1 MKVKRVVIT
10 GLGALT
16 PIGNTVSE
24 YWNNLLKGVSG
35 ANLIT
40 YFNTENYK
48 TKFACEIKNFDPNA
62 LIDRK
67 IARSMDRCGQ
77 YAFVTAVEAIQDSG
91 LELEKINKQRVGV
104 ILGTAI
110 GGISSV
116 IEAFYILHENNGIPR
131 FSPFLLT
138 RALSD
143 MIAGNIALYYGF
155 SGTNCV
161 TTSACASSAN
171 ALVDAYHAIQLGK
184 VDLVISGGAEAGIN
198 QFAVG
203 GFNAMNALSTR
214 NDEFKTA
221 SRPFDLTRDGFVL
234 GEGSGTLV
242 VEDYEHA
249 KARGAKIY
257 AELSGV
263 GLVTDTYHITAP
275 HPQGEAAK
283 LAMKMAIEDAN
294 LKIKDI
300 GHINTHGTS
309 TPLGDISECLAIQD
323 LFGEHTCH
331 IAVNAIKSMTGH
343 MLGAAGATE
352 AIATI
357 LALSTG
363 KLPPTINLKETDPEI
378 PNFNFV
384 PNHAIEH
391 TFHAAI
397 SNSFGFGGHNASLV
411 FSKFD

>member
-1 MKVKRVVIT
+1 MKVKKVVIT

-24 YWNNLLKGVSG
+24 YWNSLLNGVSG

-40 YFNTENYK
+40 SFNTENYK
-48 TKFACEIKNFDPNA
+48 TKFACEIKNFDPNS

-67 IARSMDRCGQ
+67 IARTMDKCGQ
-77 YAFVTAVEAIQDSG
+77 YAFVTAMEAINDSG

-110 GGISSV
+110 GGISTI
-116 IEAFYILHENNGIPR
+116 IEAFETLHTNNGIPR
-131 FSPFLLT
+131 FSPFMLT
-138 RALSD
+138 RALAD

-184 VDLVISGGAEAGIN
+184 VDVVISGGAEAGIS
-198 QFAVG
+198 QLGVG
-203 GFNAMNALSTR
+203 GFNAMNALSTL
-214 NDEFKTA
+214 NDEYKTA
-221 SRPFDLTRDGFVL
+221 SRPFDHTRDGFVM
-234 GEGSGTLV
+234 GEGSCTLV

-263 GLVTDTYHITAP
+263 GLATDTYHVTAP
-275 HPQGEAAK
+275 HPQGEAAQ
-283 LAMKMAIEDAN
+283 LAMKMAIEDAK
-294 LKIKDI
+294 LELKDI

-309 TPLGDISECLAIQD
+309 TPLGDISECLAIEN
-323 LFGEHTCH
+323 LFGEYAYN
-331 IAVNAIKSMTGH
+331 IAINAVKSMTGH
-343 MLGAAGATE
+343 MLGAAGAAE

-357 LALSTG
+357 LALRTG
-363 KLPPTINLKETDPEI
+363 KIPPTINLKNLDPAI
-378 PNFNFV
+378 PKFNFV
-384 PNHAIEH
+384 PNQAIEH
-391 TFHAAI
+391 NFYAAI

>member
-16 PIGNTVSE
+16 PIGNTVSD
-24 YWNNLLKGVSG
+24 YWNSLLKGVSG
-35 ANLIT
+35 ANPIT
-40 YFNTENYK
+40 HFNTENFK
-48 TKFACEIKNFDPNA
+48 TKFACEVKNFDPNSF
-62 LIDRK
+62 IDRK
-67 IARSMDRCGQ
+67 VARFMDRCGQ
-77 YAFVTAVEAIQDSG
+77 YAFVTAMEAIKDSG
-91 LELEKINKQRVGV
+91 LDTEKINKQRVGV

-110 GGISSV
+110 GGITSI
-116 IEAFYILHENNGIPR
+116 IEAFNTFNENGGIPK

-138 RALSD
+138 KSLGD

-171 ALVDAYHAIQLGK
+171 ALADAYHAIQLGK
-184 VDLVISGGAEAGIN
+184 VDIVISGGAEACIN
-198 QFAVG
+198 LFGVG
-203 GFNAMNALSTR
+203 GFNSMNALSTR
-214 NDEFKTA
+214 NDEYKTA

-234 GEGSGTLV
+234 GEGSATLI

-257 AELSGV
+257 AELAGV
-263 GLVTDTYHITAP
+263 GLITDTHHITAP

-283 LAMKMAIEDAN
+283 LAMQIAIEDAQ
-294 LKIKDI
+294 LKITDI

-309 TPLGDISECLAIQD
+309 TPLGDISECIAIQN
-323 LFGEHTCH
+323 LFGEHAFK
-331 IAVNAIKSMTGH
+331 IAINATKSMTGH
-343 MLGAAGATE
+343 MLGAAGAAE

-357 LALSTG
+357 LALKTG
-363 KLPPTINLKETDPEI
+363 KVPPTINLKVKDPEI
-378 PNFNFV
+378 PDFNFV
-384 PNHAIEH
+384 PNHATEH
-391 TFHAAI
+391 ACFAAI

-411 FSKFD
+411 FSKFN

>member
-16 PIGNTVSE
+16 PIGNNCPD
-24 YWNNLLKGVSG
+24 YWNSLLKGVSG
-35 ANLIT
+35 ANPIT

-48 TKFACEIKNFDPNA
+48 TKFACEVKSFDPNS

-77 YAFVTAVEAIQDSG
+77 YAFVTAMEAIQDSG
-91 LELEKINKQRVGV
+91 LEIEKLNKQRIGV
-104 ILGTAI
+104 ILGTAV

-116 IEAFYILHENNGIPR
+116 FEGVNLLHETGGIPR

-138 RALSD
+138 RALND
-143 MIAGNIALYYGF
+143 MISGNIALYYGF
-155 SGTNCV
+155 SGTNCI

-171 ALVDAYHAIQLGK
+171 ALADAFHAIQLGK
-184 VDLVISGGAEAGIN
+184 VDIVISGGAEACIN
-198 QFAVG
+198 QLSIG
-203 GFNAMNALSTR
+203 GFNSMNALSTR
-214 NDEFKTA
+214 NDEYATA
-221 SRPFDLTRDGFVL
+221 SRPFDNTRDGFVL
-234 GEGSGTLV
+234 GEGSATLI

-249 KARGAKIY
+249 RVRGAKIY
-257 AELSGV
+257 AELAGV
-263 GLVTDTYHITAP
+263 GLVTDIHHITAP

-283 LAMKMAIEDAN
+283 FAMKMAIEDAQLN
-294 LKIKDI
+294 ITDI

-309 TPLGDISECLAIQD
+309 TPLGDISECLAIRD
-323 LFGEHTCH
+323 LFGKHAYN
-331 IAVNAIKSMTGH
+331 IAINAAKSMTGH
-343 MLGAAGATE
+343 MLGAAGAAE

-357 LALSTG
+357 LALHTG
-363 KLPPTINLKETDPEI
+363 HIPPTINLKERDPDI
-378 PNFNFV
+378 PDFNFV

-391 TFHAAI
+391 RCHAAI

>member
-1 MKVKRVVIT
+1 MKVKKVVIT

-16 PIGNTVSE
+16 PIGNTVPE
-24 YWNNLLKGVSG
+24 YWESLVKGVSG

-40 YFNTENYK
+40 SFNTENYK
-48 TKFACEIKNFDPNA
+48 TKFACEIKNFNPEN

-67 IARSMDRCGQ
+67 VARSMDRCGQ
-77 YAFVTAVEAIQDSG
+77 YAFVTAIEAIKDSG

-110 GGISSV
+110 GGISSI
-116 IEAFYILHENNGIPR
+116 IEAIDILHGNSGIPR

-138 RALSD
+138 RALGD
-143 MIAGNIALYYGF
+143 MIAGNIALHYGF

-184 VDLVISGGAEAGIN
+184 IDLVISGGAEAGIN
-198 QFAVG
+198 QLAVG
-203 GFNAMNALSTR
+203 GFNSMNALSTR
-214 NDEFKTA
+214 NDDFKTA
-221 SRPFDLTRDGFVL
+221 SRPFDLMRDGFVL
-234 GEGSGTLV
+234 GEGSCTLV

-257 AELSGV
+257 AELAGV
-263 GLVTDTYHITAP
+263 GLITDTYHITAP

-283 LAMKMAIEDAN
+283 LAMKMAIEDAK
-294 LKIKDI
+294 LSATDI

-323 LFGEHTCH
+323 LFGDHAYK
-331 IAVNAIKSMTGH
+331 IAINATKSMTGH
-343 MLGAAGATE
+343 MLGAAGAAE

-357 LALSTG
+357 LALKTG
-363 KLPPTINLKETDPEI
+363 KVPPTINLKEKDPEI

-384 PNHAIEH
+384 PNCAVEH
-391 TFHAAI
+391 QFYAAI
-397 SNSFGFGGHNASLV
+397 TNSFGFGGHNASLV

>member
-1 MKVKRVVIT
+1 VKVKRVVIT

-16 PIGNTVSE
+16 PIGNTVSD
-24 YWNNLLKGVSG
+24 YWNNLLLGVSG
-35 ANLIT
+35 SNLIT
-40 YFNTENYK
+40 HFNTEHYK
-48 TKFACEIKNFDPNA
+48 TKFACEIKHFDSTN

-67 IARSMDRCGQ
+67 VARSMDRCGQ
-77 YAFVTAVEAIQDSG
+77 YAFVTAMEAINDSG
-91 LELEKINKQRVGV
+91 LSLASINKQRVGV

-110 GGISSV
+110 GGVSTV
-116 IEAFYILHENNGIPR
+116 IEALETLQKNGGIPKY
-131 FSPFLLT
+131 SPFLLT

-184 VDLVISGGAEAGIN
+184 VDIVISGGAEACIN
-198 QFAVG
+198 QLAIG

-214 NDEFKTA
+214 NDEYATA
-221 SRPFDLTRDGFVL
+221 SRPFDLTRDGFVM

-257 AELSGV
+257 AELAGV
-263 GLVTDTYHITAP
+263 GLTTDTHHITAP
-275 HPQGEAAK
+275 HPQGSAAK
-283 LAMKMAIEDAN
+283 LAMQMAIDDAQ
-294 LKIKDI
+294 ISVSDI
-300 GHINTHGTS
+300 RHINTHGTS
-309 TPLGDISECLAIQD
+309 TPLGDISECIAIRD
-323 LFGEHTCH
+323 LFGEHAYK
-331 IAVNAIKSMTGH
+331 IAINAIKSMTGH
-343 MLGAAGATE
+343 MMGAAGAVE

-357 LALSTG
+357 LALQTG
-363 KLPPTINLKETDPEI
+363 KIPPTINLKEKDPEI
-378 PNFNFV
+378 PDYNFV
-384 PNHAIEH
+384 PNHTIEYQ
-391 TFHAAI
+391 FDAAI

-411 FSKFD
+411 FLRFI

>member
-1 MKVKRVVIT
+1 MKVKKVVIT

-16 PIGNTVSE
+16 PIGNTVSD
-24 YWNNLLKGVSG
+24 YWNGLLKGVSG
-35 ANLIT
+35 ADFIT
-40 YFNTENYK
+40 YFNPENYK
-48 TKFACEIKNFDPNA
+48 TKFACEIKNFNPEN

-77 YAFVTAVEAIQDSG
+77 YAFVTAMEAIEDSG
-91 LELEKINKQRVGV
+91 LDLEKINKQRVGV

-110 GGISSV
+110 GGITSI
-116 IEAFYILHENNGIPR
+116 IEALNTLHENNGIPR

-138 RALSD
+138 RSLGD
-143 MIAGNIALYYGF
+143 MIAGNIALHYGF
-155 SGTNCV
+155 SGTNCI

-184 VDLVISGGAEAGIN
+184 VDMVISGGAEAGIN
-198 QFAVG
+198 QLAVG
-203 GFNAMNALSTR
+203 GFNSMNALSTR
-214 NDEFKTA
+214 NDEYKTA
-221 SRPFDLTRDGFVL
+221 SRPFDFTRDGFVL
-234 GEGSGTLV
+234 GEGSCTLI

-257 AELSGV
+257 AELAGV
-263 GLVTDTYHITAP
+263 GLITDTYHITAP

-283 LAMKMAIEDAN
+283 LAMKMAIEDARLN
-294 LKIKDI
+294 TTDI

-309 TPLGDISECLAIQD
+309 TPLGDISECLAIQT
-323 LFGEHTCH
+323 LFGEHACH
-331 IAVNAIKSMTGH
+331 IAINAIKSMTGH
-343 MLGAAGATE
+343 MLGAAGAAE

-357 LALSTG
+357 LALKTG
-363 KLPPTINLKETDPEI
+363 KVPPTINLKEKDPEI

-391 TFHAAI
+391 QFYAAI

>member
-1 MKVKRVVIT
+1 MKVKKVVIT

-24 YWNNLLKGVSG
+24 YWDSLLKGVSG
-35 ANLIT
+35 ANPIT

-48 TKFACEIKNFDPNA
+48 TKFACEIKKFDPNA

-77 YAFVTAVEAIQDSG
+77 YAFVSAMEAIADSG
-91 LELEKINKQRVGV
+91 MELEKINKQRVGV

-110 GGISSV
+110 GGISTI
-116 IEAFYILHENNGIPR
+116 IEAFQLLHENNGVPR

-138 RALSD
+138 RALAD
-143 MIAGNIALYYGF
+143 TITGNIAIHYGF

-184 VDLVISGGAEAGIN
+184 VDVVISGGAEAGIN
-198 QFAVG
+198 NFAVG

-214 NDEFKTA
+214 NEEYETA
-221 SRPFDLTRDGFVL
+221 SRPFDATRDGFVL
-234 GEGSGTLV
+234 GEGSCTLI

-275 HPQGEAAK
+275 HPKGEAAK
-283 LAMKMAIEDAN
+283 LAMKIAIEDAN
-294 LKIKDI
+294 LKPTDI

-309 TPLGDISECLAIQD
+309 TPLGDISECLAIAD
-323 LFGEHTCH
+323 LFGAHCDN
-331 IAVNAIKSMTGH
+331 IAINAIKSMTGH
-343 MLGAAGATE
+343 MLGAAGAAE

-357 LALSTG
+357 LALKTG
-363 KLPPTINLKETDPEI
+363 KVPPTINLKEKDPEI

-384 PNHAIEH
+384 PNNAIEH
-391 TFHAAI
+391 QFYAAI

-411 FSKFD
+411 FLKFD

>member
-24 YWNNLLKGVSG
+24 YWDSLLKGVSG
-35 ANLIT
+35 ANPIT

-48 TKFACEIKNFDPNA
+48 TKFACEIKKFDA
-62 LIDRK
+62 GSFIDRK
-67 IARSMDRCGQ
+67 VARSMDKCGQ
-77 YAFVTAVEAIQDSG
+77 YAFVTAMEAITDSG

-110 GGISSV
+110 GGISS
-116 IEAFYILHENNGIPR
+116 ITEALFTLNEHGGVPK

-138 RALSD
+138 RSLGD
-143 MIAGNIALYYGF
+143 MIAANIALHYGF

-161 TTSACASSAN
+161 VTSACASSAN

-184 VDLVISGGAEAGIN
+184 VDVVVSGGAEACIN
-198 QFAVG
+198 QLGIG

-214 NDEFKTA
+214 NEEFKTA
-221 SRPFDLTRDGFVL
+221 SRPFDIARDGFVM
-234 GEGSGTLV
+234 GEGSATLIL
-242 VEDYEHA
+242 EDYEHA
-249 KARGAKIY
+249 KTRGAKIY
-257 AELSGV
+257 AELAGI

-275 HPQGEAAK
+275 HPYGKAAK
-283 LAMKMAIEDAN
+283 LAMKLAIEDAKLN
-294 LKIKDI
+294 ITDI

-309 TPLGDISECLAIQD
+309 TQLGDISECIAIQD
-323 LFGEHTCH
+323 LFGEHAYN
-331 IAVNAIKSMTGH
+331 IAINATKSMTGH
-343 MLGAAGATE
+343 MLGAAGAAE

-357 LALSTG
+357 LALQQG
-363 KLPPTINLKETDPEI
+363 KVPPTINLKEKDPEI
-378 PNFNFV
+378 PNYNFV
-384 PNHAIEH
+384 ANHAIEH
-391 TFHAAI
+391 HFEAAI

-411 FSKFD
+411 FSKFN

>member
-1 MKVKRVVIT
+1 MEVKKVVIT

-24 YWNNLLKGVSG
+24 FWDGLLKGVSG

-40 YFNTENYK
+40 YFNPENFK
-48 TKFACEIKNFDPNA
+48 TKFACEIKNFNPDN

-67 IARSMDRCGQ
+67 VARTMDRCGQ
-77 YAFVTAVEAIQDSG
+77 YAFVTAMEAIEDSG
-91 LELEKINKQRVGV
+91 LELDKINKQRVGV

-110 GGISSV
+110 GGISSI
-116 IEAFYILHENNGIPR
+116 IEALNIFHENNGIPR

-138 RALSD
+138 KSLGD

-155 SGTNCV
+155 SGTNCI

-184 VDLVISGGAEAGIN
+184 IDIVISGGAEAGIN
-198 QFAVG
+198 QLAVG

-214 NDEFKTA
+214 NDEYETA

-234 GEGSGTLV
+234 GEGSCTLV
-242 VEDYEHA
+242 IEDYEHA

-257 AELSGV
+257 AEIAGV
-263 GLVTDTYHITAP
+263 GLITDTFHITAP
-275 HPQGEAAK
+275 HPKGEAAK
-283 LAMKMAIEDAN
+283 LAMQMAIEDAN
-294 LKIKDI
+294 LKATDI

-309 TPLGDISECLAIQD
+309 TPLGDISECLAIAD
-323 LFGEHTCH
+323 LFGEHAGK
-331 IAVNAIKSMTGH
+331 IAINAVKSMTGH
-343 MLGAAGATE
+343 MLGAAGAAE
-352 AIATI
+352 VIATI
-357 LALSTG
+357 LALKTG
-363 KLPPTINLKETDPEI
+363 KVPPTINLKEKDPGI

-384 PNHAIEH
+384 PQHAIEH
-391 TFHAAI
+391 QFYAAI